1 MQTLAPLKRRRPLGE
16 IEWLMCHALGICL
29 TDEEAR
35 KLARQ
40 TGFNKNGAATPFEV
54 HTHLIEGC
62 RADRQMAR
70 KVQKFLNQK
79 YGWIMRRVDRV
90 RGEGVEEV
98 WRKLVQ
104 QGETKGAF
112 WAIMTRGDVTP
123 ELLRKIFGEVHMT
136 CFGNVTKQIARIRK
150 LASQGGELEN
160 LKQRLTKTQ
169 DRLSRVRSERD
180 RLKGE
185 IREKEETLQSQKG
198 KFDDAKK
205 PSVDTIMVSTEAAFR
220 WRQKRTKLLEKLR
233 QERNLRLLLEKKVKG
248 LEKELEGVRQE
259 KHSGQKNTLPAPA
272 SSHSTAFSL
281 KGKKVLFVGGLDR
294 MESRYR
300 QLIES
305 LGGSFDYHSG
315 YYGKGGEAFEN
326 KVKRADVVLLP
337 VNCVSHF
344 ASAIAKRLCKKEDK
358 PFIPLLSTG
367 LTSVYRA
374 LGMGIEREVGD
385 ES

>member
-1 MQTLAPLKRRRPLGE
+1 MQTLVPLKRRRPLWE

-29 TDEEAR
+29 TDEEAI

-40 TGFNKNGAATPFEV
+40 TGFGKDGAATPFEV
-54 HTHLIEGC
+54 HSHLVEGC
-62 RADRQMAR
+62 RADRQMTR

-90 RGEGVEEV
+90 GGEGVEEV
-98 WRKLVQ
+98 WRELVQ

-150 LASQGGELEN
+150 IARQGGELEN
-160 LKQRLTKTQ
+160 QKQRLTKTQ
-169 DRLSRVRSERD
+169 DRLSRVRSGRN

-185 IREKEETLQSQKG
+185 IREKEEVLQSLKE
-198 KFDDAKK
+198 KLDSLKK
-205 PSVDTIMVSTEAAFR
+205 LPIGTIPVLTEAPPR
-220 WRQKRTKLLEKLR
+220 WRQKRTKLLGKLQ

-259 KHSGQKNTLPAPA
+259 KHSGQENTLPAPA
-272 SSHSTAFSL
+272 SSHPTTFSL
-281 KGKKVLFVGGLDR
+281 EGKKVLFVGGLDR
-294 MESRYR
+294 MENHYR

-305 LGGSFDYHSG
+305 LGGSFGYHSG

-326 KVKRADVVLLP
+326 KVKWADIVLLP
-337 VNCVSHF
+337 INCVSHF
-344 ASAIAKRLCKKEDK
+344 ASAIAKRLYKKEDK
-358 PFIPLLSTG
+358 PFIPLHSTG